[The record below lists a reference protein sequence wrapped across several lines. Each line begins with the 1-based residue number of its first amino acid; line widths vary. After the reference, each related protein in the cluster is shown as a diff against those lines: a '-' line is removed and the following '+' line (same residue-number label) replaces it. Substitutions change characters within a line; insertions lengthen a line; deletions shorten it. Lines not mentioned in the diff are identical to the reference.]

1 MIVCRLAE
9 VQILVNSKSLLFCA
23 SDAHTKASKVIKY
36 VTQYGHEVHQLL
48 SDAGL
53 APILYQLVQ
62 LPGSFLQVSLILGQ
76 FDCIFV
82 GLLNQLTVVMS
93 FALCQCHFLWLPY
106 DHDNL

>member
-9 VQILVNSKSLLFCA
+9 VQVLVNSKSLLFCA

-53 APILYQLVQ
+53 APVLYQVVQ
-62 LPGSFLQVSLILGQ
+62 LPGSFMQVSLILGQ
-76 FDCIFV
+76 LDCIFFWIV
-82 GLLNQLTVVMS
+82 KLIKGHHVLCPMS
-93 FALCQCHFLWLPY
+93 MSLPVASI
-106 DHDNL
+106 